1 MAVFQNFI
9 FLSDIFRK
17 WINNYTTK
25 PTFPSMI
32 LPEFICFNSNIKG
45 DSKTVQFSFFY
56 AKNLNFIGQLFNDN
70 GNASP
75 WEELKIEFH
84 LKDIQ
89 KIYWLL
95 IDALPKLWK
104 DTILK
109 DKGNRKNLVIFAHH
123 ITRKAQICSLNK
135 PTSKELYLVIVDA
148 NTVKPTYFEKLFE
161 SSEFNSEKTYFLI
174 RNTTLDIKTRMFQY
188 KIFHLA

>member
-25 PTFPSMI
+25 PTLPSMI

-45 DSKTVQFSFFY
+45 DSKTVHFSFFN

-75 WEELKIEFH
+75 WEELKTVFH
-84 LKDIQ
+84 LKDTQ

-95 IDALPKLWK
+95 IDALPKSWK

-109 DKGNRKNLVIFAHH
+109 EKGNR
-123 ITRKAQICSLNK
+123 
-135 PTSKELYLVIVDA
+135 
-148 NTVKPTYFEKLFE
+148 
-161 SSEFNSEKTYFLI
+161 
-174 RNTTLDIKTRMFQY
+174 
-188 KIFHLA
+188 

>member
-45 DSKTVQFSFFY
+45 DSKTVHFSFFY

-95 IDALPKLWK
+95 MMLCQNCGKILFWK
-104 DTILK
+104 I
-109 DKGNRKNLVIFAHH
+109 KGI
-123 ITRKAQICSLNK
+123 
-135 PTSKELYLVIVDA
+135 
-148 NTVKPTYFEKLFE
+148 EK
-161 SSEFNSEKTYFLI
+161 I
-174 RNTTLDIKTRMFQY
+174 
-188 KIFHLA
+188 

>member
-25 PTFPSMI
+25 PTLPSMI

-45 DSKTVQFSFFY
+45 DSKTVHFSFFN
-56 AKNLNFIGQLFNDN
+56 AKNLNVIGQLFNDN

-75 WEELKIEFH
+75 WKELKTEFH
-84 LKDIQ
+84 LMDSQ

-95 IDALPKLWK
+95 IDALPKSWK

-109 DKGNRKNLVIFAHH
+109 DKGNRKN
-123 ITRKAQICSLNK
+123 
-135 PTSKELYLVIVDA
+135 Y
-148 NTVKPTYFEKLFE
+148 
-161 SSEFNSEKTYFLI
+161 
-174 RNTTLDIKTRMFQY
+174 
-188 KIFHLA
+188 